1 MEPLNFELARKTI
14 KRYVCSNCWGELEMT
29 PDPEHEGMYQVT
41 CMKCKDETK
50 GYVSQHFVERRRAES
65 EFEERDAIHLLRK
78 VNILP
83 DPMAGKSQADLL
95 KELGF

>member
-14 KRYVCSNCWGELEMT
+14 KRYACSNCWGELEMS
-29 PDPEHEGMYQVT
+29 PDPKNAGMYQVT
-41 CMKCKDETK
+41 CKTCQEETK

-65 EFEERDAIHLLRK
+65 EFEKRDAVHLLRK

-83 DPMAGKSQADLL
+83 DPMAGKTKEQLL